1 MMRPAGQAFN
11 TSMVLHAHLLALSFL
26 LVSPALAQAPR
37 SPQPLYSLECRAPFS
52 KTASHAAL
60 VKLYGAKNV
69 TFESVMRADGDAV
82 KATVLFARDKRRRL
96 EVEWHDGKKRRR
108 PSTMTVFGENNQWV
122 GPFGIKNGMT
132 IQEIQER
139 AGKPFKINGFG
150 FDVAG
155 AGHFEQTKLEMLPGG
170 CVFGAHF
177 DIEGGVPPA
186 HLERFNGDVEIA
198 SNDPDLLTLKPKL
211 WIYTLTYLSSAAD

>member
-1 MMRPAGQAFN
+1 MRRSFL
-11 TSMVLHAHLLALSFL
+11 VLSLLLAF
-26 LVSPALAQAPR
+26 PALAQDRPAPR
-37 SPQPLYSLECRAPFS
+37 YILECRAPFS
-52 KTASHAAL
+52 KAATHAEL

-69 TFESVMRADGDAV
+69 TFESVMRADGDPV
-82 KATVLFARDKRRRL
+82 KATVLFAKDARRRL
-96 EVEWHDGKKRRR
+96 EVEWHDGKKSRR
-108 PSTMTVFGENNQWV
+108 PSTITVFGENNQWV

-132 IQEIQER
+132 IQEIEER

-155 AGHFEQTKLEMLPGG
+155 AGHFEQTKLEKLPGG
-170 CVFGAHF
+170 CAFGAHF
-177 DIEGGVPPA
+177 DIAGGLPPA